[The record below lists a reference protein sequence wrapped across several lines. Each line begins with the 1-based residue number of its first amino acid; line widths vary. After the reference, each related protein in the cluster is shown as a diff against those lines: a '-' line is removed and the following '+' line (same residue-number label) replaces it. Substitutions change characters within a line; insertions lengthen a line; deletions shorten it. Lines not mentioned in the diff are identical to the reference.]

1 MSPNSLSKKILLIL
15 CCLYFFAAVVIPNQ
29 VKLFNKASIADL
41 ILLTII
47 GYYFFAYIFLKNL
60 GFKKLLGKIYS
71 FFKRP
76 MILSMVVL
84 FAVMLVSTL
93 YSTNKII
100 AVTESIRFLL
110 YLIIG
115 FIIISEFSNEKY
127 ISTFIYT
134 FSVSSIA
141 VNIIAL
147 YQFITKTGIKV
158 NVELNGSTGRIEST
172 FGNPNAFG
180 AFLVISLFPCIMLF
194 LLNKNKK
201 IKFAYLTLSIVSFI
215 NLILTLSRNSWLAF
229 ALGMLI
235 LIFTY
240 NWRFIYLMIVGG
252 IASMFIP
259 IVNTRIKQFAD
270 FSQNEGRI
278 KIWSIA
284 SKMIKDH
291 PLRGVGNGN
300 FSELYDSYVE
310 KYPEYW
316 QEFVSQFPTHNSYLK
331 IQSEL
336 GIGGTISFLFTI
348 VFIFKNLLA
357 SCKKYSSFANS
368 FYKGF
373 LISAVCMVI
382 LNLFDNIFFVPQVAT
397 VFWIFAFF
405 SDNGCTIDN

>member
-15 CCLYFFAAVVIPNQ
+15 CCLYFFAAVVVPNQ
-29 VKLFNKASIADL
+29 VKLLNKASIADF
-41 ILLTII
+41 ILLTIV
-47 GYYFFAYIFLKNL
+47 GYYFLIYIFSRDL
-60 GFKKLLGKIYS
+60 GFKKLLGKIYD
-71 FFKRP
+71 FLKRP
-76 MILSMVVL
+76 LILSMVVL
-84 FAVMLVSTL
+84 FAIMLISTL

-110 YLIIG
+110 YIVIG

-127 ISTFIYT
+127 ISAFIHT
-134 FSVSSIA
+134 FSASSIA

-158 NVELNGSTGRIEST
+158 NVELNVSTGRIEST

-180 AFLVISLFPCIMLF
+180 AFLVLSLFPCIMLF
-194 LLNKNKK
+194 LLNKNKN
-201 IKFAYLTLSIVSFI
+201 IRFAYLSLSIVSFI

-229 ALGMLI
+229 AIGILI
-235 LIFTY
+235 IIFTY
-240 NWRFIYLMIVGG
+240 NWKFIYLMIVGG

-259 IVNTRIKQFAD
+259 LVNTRIKQFAD

-278 KIWSIA
+278 KIWNIA
-284 SKMIKDH
+284 AKMIKDH
-291 PLRGVGNGN
+291 PIRGVGNGN

-357 SCKKYSSFANS
+357 SCKKYSSFAKY

-373 LISAVCMVI
+373 LISSVCMVI
-382 LNLFDNIFFVPQVAT
+382 LNLFDNILFVPQVAI
-397 VFWIFAFF
+397 VFWIFAFI
-405 SDNGCTIDN
+405 SENACALDN